1 MFFLDRRKLSPKRL
15 AKRKARKEKRQA
27 FKEKVKNIRGKG
39 FKTLCWVI
47 EIHGI
52 ACVTAS
58 YVLAF
63 LDKMN
68 PLETLSATITTEIIA
83 PIIVLGFTRMV
94 ENIFEHNQ
102 LSFSTPLDYLDNR
115 KRYIK
120 EDDKEDGAV
129 G

>member
-1 MFFLDRRKLSPKRL
+1 MFFLDRRKLNPRKL
-15 AKRKARKEKRQA
+15 AKRKIKKEKRQA
-27 FKEKVKNIRGKG
+27 FKEKIKNIRGKG

-52 ACVTAS
+52 LCITTS

-68 PLETLSATITTEIIA
+68 PLETLSATITTEIVA
-83 PIIVLGFTRMV
+83 PIVVLGFTRMI

-102 LSFSTPLDYLDNR
+102 LAFSTPLDYLENR
-115 KRYIK
+115 KKYKNDER
-120 EDDKEDGAV
+120 EDG
-129 G
+129 GLG